1 MLPCSICYHYE
12 LLDKPEKLSEKILE
26 KLQREK
32 FFICL
37 TFNVKTL

>member
-1 MLPCSICYHYE
+1 MLPCSICYKYE
-12 LLDKPEKLSEKILE
+12 LLDKPEKLSEKI
-26 KLQREK
+26 K